1 MFELKNRNLW
11 SWIYLRK
18 SSMSTWIRVARRIE
32 YCMEALYSIQY
43 KSCTPL
49 LRHAIKMRNG
59 VCVVCVCFLFKANF
73 TRGLDYSEQ
82 NHLVQEKWQ
91 ENDRFVFGNNNCKF
105 GWWQI
110 QSEMIRD
117 WRLSRLSTQLGKY
130 CALYSSHSSTEQNTG
145 GRSCYFSRNYSLSG
159 TKMTHCSHVIESLS
173 NYICCLRII
182 LICPCPEDFERGTF

>member
-1 MFELKNRNLW
+1 MCEGVDGWHRIATARLMFELKNRNLW

-18 SSMSTWIRVARRIE
+18 SFMSTWIRVARRRIE
-32 YCMEALYSIQY
+32 YCLEALYSIQY
-43 KSCTPL
+43 KSYTAL

-59 VCVVCVCFLFKANF
+59 VCVVCFLFIAKF

-82 NHLVQEKWQ
+82 NHLVHEKWQ

-130 CALYSSHSSTEQNTG
+130 CALHSSHSSTEQNIG
-145 GRSCYFSRNYSLSG
+145 GRSCYFSRNYIHSPKWRAVHTSLN
-159 TKMTHCSHVIESLS
+159 HCQITFAVYES
-173 NYICCLRII
+173 
-182 LICPCPEDFERGTF
+182 F